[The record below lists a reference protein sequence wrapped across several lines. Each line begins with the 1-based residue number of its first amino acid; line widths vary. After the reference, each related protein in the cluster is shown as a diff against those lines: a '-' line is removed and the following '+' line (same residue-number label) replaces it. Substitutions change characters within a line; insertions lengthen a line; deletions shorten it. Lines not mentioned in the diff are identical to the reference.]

1 MFLPLLRFAPRILP
15 DGACPFFG
23 PALGLI
29 TNARTVCAQTGIAV
43 LHASPGLQP
52 VFPRGR
58 WGKYGRG
65 LEGGDR
71 ILCEK
76 TRLSHKALK
85 RLG

>member
-1 MFLPLLRFAPRILP
+1 MARHTPRPMFLPLLKFAPKIVP

-29 TNARTVCAQTGIAV
+29 TNTLTVCAQTGIAV

-58 WGKYGRG
+58 WAEYARG
-65 LEGGDR
+65 LQAGDR
-71 ILCEK
+71 IW
-76 TRLSHKALK
+76 
-85 RLG
+85 